1 MSDINSEILEIL
13 NMIYDDKNYGGALVR
28 LRLLTAYDKKFKKII
43 IAMIHG
49 CEDKLLYTENGFI

>member
-13 NMIYDDKNYGGALVR
+13 NMIYDDKNYAGALVR
-28 LRLLTAYDKKFKKII
+28 LRLLNDKKFKKII